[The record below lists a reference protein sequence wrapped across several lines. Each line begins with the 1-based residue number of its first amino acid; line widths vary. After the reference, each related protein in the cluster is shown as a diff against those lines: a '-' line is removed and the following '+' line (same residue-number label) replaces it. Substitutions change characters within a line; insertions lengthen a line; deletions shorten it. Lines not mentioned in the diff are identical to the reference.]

1 MANWSTVEVELWR
14 KAREI
19 AKKNYEEENGGS
31 WEEADKYET
40 EDYVWAAYD
49 KLRGAKE

>member
-1 MANWSTVEVELWR
+1 MAKFSEEEVVLWR

-19 AKKNYEEENGGS
+19 AKENYEAEDQGD
-31 WEEADKYET
+31 WEEANKYER

-49 KLRGAKE
+49 KLRGIK